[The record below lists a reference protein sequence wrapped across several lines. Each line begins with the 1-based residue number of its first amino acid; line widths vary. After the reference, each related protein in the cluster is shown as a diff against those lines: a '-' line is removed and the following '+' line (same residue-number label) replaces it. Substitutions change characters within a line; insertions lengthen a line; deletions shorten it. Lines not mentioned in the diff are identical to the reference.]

1 MAGITLTSEVYNSIE
16 SELDRLL
23 NSERPQIVQR
33 LAAARAEG
41 DLKEN
46 GGYQAARSSLRMLD
60 THIKVLKSKLANA
73 EIKEVTNENKVQI
86 GQKVTVELDGELTEF
101 VLGDRVFQSA
111 TKLPVFGP
119 DSPLGK
125 AILNCKV
132 GTMASYVAPSS
143 KKVQVKIVKIQ
154 AID

>member
-1 MAGITLTSEVYNSIE
+1 MTGITLTSEVYKSIE
-16 SELDRLL
+16 SELERLL

-60 THIKVLKSKLANA
+60 TRIKVLKSKLANA

-86 GQKVTVELDGELTEF
+86 GQKVTVELDGETTEF
-101 VLGDRVFQSA
+101 VLGDRVFQTA
-111 TKLPVFGP
+111 TKFPVFGP

-125 AILNCKV
+125 AILNRKV
-132 GTMASYVAPSS
+132 GTTVFYIAPSS